1 MVYPP
6 FKKMLLGL
14 SSANFFEATLKIQK
28 NPLNSQI
35 TYQGGGFKM
44 DLLLNK

>member
-6 FKKMLLGL
+6 FKKMPLGL
-14 SSANFFEATLKIQK
+14 SSANFYEATLIIQK
-28 NPLNSQI
+28 YLLNSQI

-44 DLLLNK
+44 NLLQYK